1 MKKIPAVSIIIPMYN
16 AEKYISELLDSLF
29 AQTFQNFEV
38 IVVDDCSTDDS
49 VVIVND
55 YIPKFDGRLTLTKT
69 KKNSGGAGY
78 IPRNIGL
85 KLSRGEYIFFVDAD
99 DFIVETALEILHTAA
114 IQSAADVVYTPRYY
128 FRDKENKIQL
138 VMDGE
143 TSGNVENNSMT
154 LTVDAEE
161 NCRKLFVDNGIFHMP
176 WTKFVARKFLIEHKI
191 EFPQIISGG
200 DFLWT
205 IQVVYY
211 AKRFLRLPIALY
223 FYVDN
228 ADSVTRKN
236 FAPDKQVVDTIKAFL
251 VGAKALDNLSKKI
264 GVLKTDKKYLHY
276 SMRVFFGNCLARNF
290 EARKNLST
298 VELYEILLDGLDD
311 STIAFLFS
319 IIDSDQNAILNL
331 QERVATL
338 KKE

>member
-1 MKKIPAVSIIIPMYN
+1 MEIPAVSVIIPMYN
-16 AEKYISELLDSLF
+16 AEKYISELLDSLL

-38 IVVDDCSTDDS
+38 IIVDDCSTDS
-49 VVIVND
+49 SFAIVES
-55 YIPKFDGRLTLTKT
+55 YVEKFDGRLTLTKT

-78 IPRNIGL
+78 VPRNIGL
-85 KLSRGEYIFFVDAD
+85 KLSRGEYVFFVDAD
-99 DFIVETALEILHTAA
+99 DFVVETALEILHAAA
-114 IQSAADVVYTPRYY
+114 IQSAADVVYMPRYY

-143 TSGNVENNSMT
+143 TARNVENDSMT
-154 LTVDAEE
+154 LTADAEE
-161 NCRKLFVDNGIFHMP
+161 NCRKLFIDNGIYQMP
-176 WTKFVARKFLIEHKI
+176 WTKFVARKFLLENKI

-223 FYVDN
+223 FHNDN
-228 ADSVTRKN
+228 ADSVTRKIS
-236 FAPDKQVVDTIKAFL
+236 APDKKIVDTIKAFL
-251 VGAKALDNLSKKI
+251 IGAKALNDLSNKI
-264 GVLKTDKKYLHY
+264 GVLKRNKNYMHFATGA
-276 SMRVFFGNCLARNF
+276 FFGNCLARNF
-290 EARKNLST
+290 EARKKFST
-298 VELYEILLDGLDD
+298 VELYEILLDGLGD

-331 QERVATL
+331 QERVAAL